1 MHINLSSGNYH
12 IIASG
17 STFLYDP
24 WGDLS
29 ISIEGN
35 KQPFLSLVLKFSK
48 DNETGPRIETTV
60 EDDTLIV
67 TCYQFSGA
75 QDRLK
80 SPTHIATINDKE
92 ISILFSSQFIGNKE
106 QATRKVEYT
115 IFAEK

>member
-1 MHINLSSGNYH
+1 MSINLSSGNYH

-29 ISIEGN
+29 IIIEQN
-35 KQPFLSLVLKFSK
+35 NQSFLSLVLKFSK
-48 DNETGPRIETTV
+48 DNGTGPRIETTV

-67 TCYQFSGA
+67 TCYQFRGA
-75 QDRLK
+75 QDHLK
-80 SPTHIATINDKE
+80 SPTHIATINNKE